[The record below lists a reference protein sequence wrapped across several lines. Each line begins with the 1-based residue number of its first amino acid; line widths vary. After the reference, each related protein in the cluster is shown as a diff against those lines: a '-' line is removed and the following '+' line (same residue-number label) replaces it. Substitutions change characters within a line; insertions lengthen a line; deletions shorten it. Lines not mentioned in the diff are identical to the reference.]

1 MFGYKVDIE
10 QYCDHNERSDED
22 YGSWSSSFTNSLSDI
37 VRKTNE
43 YPDIVSS
50 LDIAPGTRA
59 LVVWAVWSTGDS
71 FGRSSGSG
79 TEAFGIFTDIK
90 SAEELQKAMEDY
102 SHGNRKDDIV
112 VTTSDGQ
119 VFKLGYMP
127 WFGYFDS
134 LDSVRI
140 DAVSVF

>member
-10 QYCDHNERSDED
+10 QYCEHNERSDED

-59 LVVWAVWSTGDS
+59 LVVWVDPKVLIEGP
-71 FGRSSGSG
+71 FGSYN
-79 TEAFGIFTDIK
+79 A
-90 SAEELQKAMEDY
+90 
-102 SHGNRKDDIV
+102 
-112 VTTSDGQ
+112 Q
-119 VFKLGYMP
+119 VFLAEMK
-127 WFGYFDS
+127 
-134 LDSVRI
+134 RQ
-140 DAVSVF
+140 AEVSHD

>member
-90 SAEELQKAMEDY
+90 TAEELQKAMEDY

>member
-71 FGRSSGSG
+71 FGHSSGSG
-79 TEAFGIFTDIK
+79 TEAFGIFTDLK

-102 SHGNRKDDIV
+102 SSGNRKDDIV